1 MNKETW
7 TVVVAEPG
15 KKAEV
20 RTIPANWKTISKIV
34 GGPIEHTW
42 PFSDDTAVLCNE
54 EGKLTGLQPN
64 RIIYD
69 EDGTPIDVYCGTI
82 VCIGARAED
91 DDFSS
96 LTELEAVLY
105 LMLYG
110 DPDITVRGK
119 GQSIYDG
126 IRE

>member
-20 RTIPANWKTISKIV
+20 RTIPANWKAISKIV

-64 RIIYD
+64 RIIYA